1 MGARCDS
8 LNVESGA
15 GRLARD
21 QDQRKVRFQRWASR
35 LGYTVQACSWKVD
48 KERRAASR
56 GAGRYRKRIDQER
69 YWSWEGGD
77 SGEPET
83 RNSKEWTG
91 RA

>member
-8 LNVESGA
+8 LNVWSGA
-15 GRLARD
+15 GWGVWRVIKANKTWGFCVGR
-21 QDQRKVRFQRWASR
+21 RE
-35 LGYTVQACSWKVD
+35 LGDTVQACLWKVG

-77 SGEPET
+77 SGDE
-83 RNSKEWTG
+83 N
-91 RA
+91 